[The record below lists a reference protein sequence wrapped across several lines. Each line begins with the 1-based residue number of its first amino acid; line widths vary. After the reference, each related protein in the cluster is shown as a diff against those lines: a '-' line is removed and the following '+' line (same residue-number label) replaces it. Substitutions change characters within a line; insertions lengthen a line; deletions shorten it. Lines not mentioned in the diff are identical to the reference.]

1 MFDRIGVIHVAKNEI
16 EENTLTEIILE
27 AGAEDFQSDH
37 PGEYRIITATADFDE
52 VRSCLEQAGVLMLS
66 AGIVWNPQ
74 NRVEIDD
81 SSKAEQV
88 IKLIETLEDD
98 DDVQSVH
105 SNFDVSESLM
115 DALA

>member
-1 MFDRIGVIHVAKNEI
+1 
-16 EENTLTEIILE
+16 
-27 AGAEDFQSDH
+27 
-37 PGEYRIITATADFDE
+37 
-52 VRSCLEQAGVLMLS
+52 MLS
-66 AGIVWNPQ
+66 AGIVWNPK
-74 NRVEIDD
+74 NWVEIDD

-98 DDVQSVH
+98 DDIQSVH